1 MFQDLNML
9 SFFGHRGIH
18 DTQPAST
25 DFAKGGGGKGR
36 RSAVILR
43 CWGTACAS
51 YAVGN
56 KHRKFQQ
63 CLSDLSR
70 VYIGIND

>member
-1 MFQDLNML
+1 MS
-9 SFFGHRGIH
+9 SFFGHRGID

-43 CWGTACAS
+43 CRGTLVSATLWE
-51 YAVGN
+51 VTP
-56 KHRKFQQ
+56 KFNNVWVIYQGF
-63 CLSDLSR
+63 
-70 VYIGIND
+70 IGIYD